1 MTYSVNDIPD
11 LTGQT
16 WLVTGATSGVGLA
29 TARYAAARGARVIL
43 GVRNTRA
50 GEVIAAQLPGTDL
63 GGADVLPLDLSDL
76 ASVRDAA
83 GKVDGID
90 VLVNNAGVS
99 ADSLTMSADGFE
111 LDLATNLLGPF
122 LFTGL
127 VLEKVRRRI
136 VIVSSAVSVYKDS
149 ELHLEDPRFEHR
161 PWKKMPAYGESKLA
175 VMLWGA
181 ELSRRLSLRARA
193 GSSGAGDGV
202 PDVQLTYPGWAA
214 TSISNPTPWKFL
226 DAPMR
231 ALTRLM
237 GQSAE
242 QGALCSMYA
251 ATADLPAG
259 SYIGPDG
266 SSNLK
271 GSPTVLQPSA
281 NAWDLSRA
289 AEVWEFAETATSPD
303 TSQRTPDTS
312 QKAPDTSQKD

>member
-1 MTYSVNDIPD
+1 MGSTPGVSPD

-29 TARYAAARGARVIL
+29 TARAAAHRGARVIL
-43 GVRNTRA
+43 GVRNTGA
-50 GEVIAAQLPGTDL
+50 GEAVAAQLPD
-63 GGADVLPLDLSDL
+63 ADVLTIDLASL
-76 ASVRDAA
+76 ASVRHAA
-83 GKVDGID
+83 GRIPPID
-90 VLVNNAGVS
+90 VLVNNAGVL
-99 ADSLTMSADGFE
+99 ADSRTVTADGFE

-122 LFTGL
+122 LLTSL
-127 VLEKVRRRI
+127 VSEKVRRRI

-149 ELHLEDPRFEHR
+149 TLHLDDPGFDHR
-161 PWKKMPAYGESKLA
+161 PWKRFPAYGESKLA

-181 ELSRRLSLRARA
+181 ELSRRLTQRA
-193 GSSGAGDGV
+193 SAGDHV

-214 TSISNPTPWKFL
+214 TSLSNPTPWKVL

-231 ALTRLM
+231 ALTRLL

-266 SSNLK
+266 PSHLK
-271 GSPTVLQPSA
+271 GSPTLLDRPA
-281 NAWDLSRA
+281 MAEDLSQA
-289 AEVWEFAETATSPD
+289 AKVWEFAEQATSGRADD
-303 TSQRTPDTS
+303 TSR
-312 QKAPDTSQKD
+312 KD

>member
-1 MTYSVNDIPD
+1 MTYSINDIPD

-16 WLVTGATSGVGLA
+16 WLVTGATRGVGLA
-29 TARYAAARGARVIL
+29 TVRDAAARGARVIL

-50 GEVIAAQLPGTDL
+50 GEVIAAQLPGTN
-63 GGADVLPLDLSDL
+63 GAGADVLELDLSSL
-76 ASVRDAA
+76 ASVRKAA
-83 GKVDGID
+83 GKIGGID

-122 LFTGL
+122 LLTSL
-127 VLEKVRRRI
+127 MLEKVRRRI

-149 ELHLEDPRFEHR
+149 QLHLEDPRFDHR

-181 ELSRRLSLRARA
+181 ELSRRLSQRARTE
-193 GSSGAGDGV
+193 SDGADDGV
-202 PDVQLTYPGWAA
+202 PDLQLTYPGWAA
-214 TSISNPTPWKFL
+214 TSIANPTPWKFL

-231 ALTRLM
+231 ALTRLL
-237 GQSAE
+237 GQSPE
-242 QGALCSMYA
+242 QGALCTMYA

-281 NAWDLSRA
+281 NARDPSRA
-289 AEVWEFAETATSPD
+289 AEAWRFSEAATSTD
-303 TSQRTPDTS
+303 TSQNAPDNS
-312 QKAPDTSQKD
+312 QKG